1 MITNNA
7 IVLGILLVI
16 LALIFQTSSSKNPF
30 WIKFYKF
37 VPTLLLCYFLPS
49 LLNSF
54 GIVNGDDPDLFFVAS
69 RYLLPA
75 SLVLFT
81 LSIDLK
87 EFLNLGKKAVIMMFT
102 ATFGI
107 IIGGPI
113 TVFIFSYIAPDVVGG
128 TGPDAVW
135 RGLATL
141 AGDWIGG
148 GANQAAMKE
157 VFQVS
162 DNLFSAM
169 ITVSIII
176 YGIWMAFLL
185 YGAGISDKIDKIL
198 KADTTAIDHVKLK
211 MEKYKSEIMRIP
223 SFNDLIKIFAV
234 AFGVVATAHLMADF
248 IAPFLETHLPQLKK
262 IGLTS
267 SFFWVIVISTAGGI
281 VLSFTSLRK
290 LEGAGSTNIGSIFM
304 YVLVAVLGLKMNIL
318 AIFDNPGLILVATVW
333 ILIHIFILLL
343 VGKLIKAPFFFIAV
357 ASQANIGGAASAP
370 LVAAAF
376 HPSLAPIGV
385 LLAVFGYAVGTYGA
399 WLCGILMQAVAP
411 Q

>member
-7 IVLGILLVI
+7 ITLGILLVI
-16 LALIFQTSSSKNPF
+16 LSLIFHTSSSKKPF

-37 VPTLLLCYFLPS
+37 IPSLLLCYFLPS

-54 GIVNGDDPDLFFVAS
+54 GIVDGNNQDLYYVAS

-87 EFLNLGKKAVIMMFT
+87 VFLKLGTKANIMMFT

-113 TVFIFSYIAPDVVGG
+113 SVWLVSQFAPEIVGG
-128 TGPDAVW
+128 EGPDAVW

-157 VFQVS
+157 VFEVS

-169 ITVSIII
+169 ITVSVII
-176 YGIWMAFLL
+176 YGFWMGFLL
-185 YGAGISDKIDKIL
+185 YGAGITERIDKYL
-198 KADTTAIDHVKLK
+198 QADTTAIERVKEK
-211 MEKYKSEIMRIP
+211 MEKYQAENLRIS
-223 SFNDLIKIFAV
+223 SFNDLFKIVAI
-234 AFGVVATAHLMADF
+234 AFGVVAIAHFIADLF
-248 IAPFLETHLPQLKK
+248 APFLKTNFPALDKFSV
-262 IGLTS
+262 TS
-267 SFFWVIVISTAGGI
+267 GFFWIVVISTSGGLL
-281 VLSFTSLRK
+281 LSFTKFRD
-290 LEGAGSTNIGSIFM
+290 LEGAGSSKIGSVFL
-304 YVLVAVLGLKMNIL
+304 YVLVAVLGLKMNVL
-318 AIFDNPGLILVATVW
+318 AIFDNPGLLLVATIW
-333 ILIHIFILLL
+333 ILIHIIILFS

-357 ASQANIGGAASAP
+357 GSQANIGGAASAP
-370 LVAAAF
+370 IVAAAF
-376 HPSLAPIGV
+376 HPSLAPVGV
-385 LLAVFGYAVGTYGA
+385 LLAVLGYAVGTYGA

-411 Q
+411 

>member
-1 MITNNA
+1 
-7 IVLGILLVI
+7 
-16 LALIFQTSSSKNPF
+16 
-30 WIKFYKF
+30 
-37 VPTLLLCYFLPS
+37 
-49 LLNSF
+49 
-54 GIVNGDDPDLFFVAS
+54 
-69 RYLLPA
+69 
-75 SLVLFT
+75 
-81 LSIDLK
+81 
-87 EFLNLGKKAVIMMFT
+87 MMF
-102 ATFGI
+102 AASFGI

-113 TVFIFSYIAPDVVGG
+113 TVFIFSKIAPEVVGG
-128 TGPDAVW
+128 TGADAVW

-169 ITVSIII
+169 ITVSVII
-176 YGIWMAFLL
+176 YGIWMAFLF

-198 KADTTAIDHVKLK
+198 KADTTTIEHVKAK
-211 MEKYKSEIMRIP
+211 MEKFQSEIMRIAT
-223 SFNDLIKIFAV
+223 FNDLIKIIAV
-234 AFGVVATAHLMADF
+234 AFGVVASAHFLADF
-248 IAPFLETHLPQLKK
+248 IAPLLKIYLPQLENF
-262 IGLTS
+262 GLTS
-267 SFFWVIVISTAGGI
+267 SFFWVIVMATTGGLI
-281 VLSFTSLRK
+281 LSFTRLRK

-304 YVLVAVLGLKMNIL
+304 YILVAVLGLKMNIL
-318 AIFDNPGLILVATVW
+318 SIFDNPGLLLVATTW

-376 HPSLAPIGV
+376 HPSLAPVGV
-385 LLAVFGYAVGTYGA
+385 LLAVFGYAIGTYGA

-411 Q
+411 

>member
-16 LALIFQTSSSKNPF
+16 LSLIFHTSSSKKPF
-30 WIKFYKF
+30 WVKFYKF
-37 VPTLLLCYFLPS
+37 IPTLLLCYFVPS

-54 GIVNGDDPDLFFVAS
+54 GIVNGEDSDLYFVAS
-69 RYLLPA
+69 RYFLPA

-81 LSIDLK
+81 LSIDFK
-87 EFLNLGKKAVIMMFT
+87 EFMNLGTKAVIMMF
-102 ATFGI
+102 AASFGI

-113 TVFIFSYIAPDVVGG
+113 TVFIFSKIAPEVVGG
-128 TGPDAVW
+128 SGSDAVW

-162 DNLFSAM
+162 DSLFSAM
-169 ITVSIII
+169 ITVSVMI
-176 YGIWMAFLL
+176 YGIWMAFLF
-185 YGAGISDKIDKIL
+185 YGAGISEKIDKL
-198 KADTTAIDHVKLK
+198 LGADTTTIDRVKAK
-211 MEKYKSEIMRIP
+211 MEKYQSEIMRIP
-223 SFNDLIKIFAV
+223 TFNDLIKIIAV
-234 AFGVVATAHLMADF
+234 AFGVVASAHFLADF
-248 IAPFLETHLPQLKK
+248 IAPLLKIHVPQLNKF
-262 IGLTS
+262 GLTS
-267 SFFWVIVISTAGGI
+267 SFFWVIVIATSGGLI
-281 VLSFTSLRK
+281 LSFTRLRK

-304 YVLVAVLGLKMNIL
+304 YILVAVLGLKMNIL
-318 AIFDNPGLILVATVW
+318 SIFENPGLILVATIW
-333 ILIHIFILLL
+333 ILIHIFILLM

-376 HPSLAPIGV
+376 HPSLAPVGV

-411 Q
+411 

>member
-1 MITNNA
+1 MLTNNA
-7 IVLGILLVI
+7 VVFGILLVLLSI
-16 LALIFQTSSSKNPF
+16 IFHTSSSKKPF

-37 VPTLLLCYFLPS
+37 VPTLLLCYFVPS

-54 GIVNGDDPDLFFVAS
+54 GIVDGENTELYYAATRFF
-69 RYLLPA
+69 LPA

-87 EFLNLGKKAVIMMFT
+87 EILNLGKKAVIMMLT

-113 TVFIFSYIAPDVVGG
+113 TVFIFSKIAPEVVGG

-169 ITVSIII
+169 ITVSVII
-176 YGIWMAFLL
+176 YGIWMALL
-185 YGAGISDKIDKIL
+185 FYGAGITEKLDKIL
-198 KADTTAIDHVKLK
+198 IADTSAIDTVKSK
-211 MEKYKSEIMRIP
+211 MEKYQSEIMRIP
-223 SFNDLIKIFAV
+223 SFNDLLQIITV
-234 AFGVVATAHLMADF
+234 AFGVVAVAHFIADF
-248 IAPFLETHLPQLKK
+248 LAPFLEFYLPILKRF
-262 IGLTS
+262 GLTS
-267 SFFWVIVISTAGGI
+267 SYFWIIVISTTGGLI
-281 VLSFTSLRK
+281 LSFTKLKK

-304 YVLVAVLGLKMNIL
+304 YILVAVIGMKMNIL
-318 AIFDNPGLILVATVW
+318 SIFDNPGLILVATVW

-343 VGKLIKAPFFFIAV
+343 VGKMIKAPFFFIAV
-357 ASQANIGGAASAP
+357 GSQANIGGAASAP

-376 HPSLAPIGV
+376 HPSLAPVGV

-411 Q
+411 